1 MPTTPNYT
9 GQKPS
14 KPNIKFL
21 LQGYQLP
28 DDINFRRLYD
38 AITLLA
44 TAQEDL
50 IAKVNSL
57 IITSPISPLSINL
70 PSGESLA
77 ELNQGNDQQ
86 IVKRTALYDIQKRV
100 SVRI

>member
-1 MPTTPNYT
+1 MPPTPNYT
-9 GQKPS
+9 GQRPS

-44 TAQEDL
+44 TVVDDL
-50 IAKVNSL
+50 GLKVNSL
-57 IITSPISPLSINL
+57 IISSPISPLSITL
-70 PSGESLA
+70 PSGEPLLDL
-77 ELNQGNDQQ
+77 EQFNDRQ
-86 IVKRTALYDIQKRV
+86 IVRQTQLYDINKRV
-100 SVRI
+100 SVRM

>member
-1 MPTTPNYT
+1 MPPTPNYT

-44 TAQEDL
+44 TVVDDL
-50 IAKVNSL
+50 GLKVNSL
-57 IITSPISPLSINL
+57 ILSSPISPISFTP
-70 PSGESLA
+70 PSGEPLLSL
-77 ELNQGNDQQ
+77 EQENDQQ
-86 IVKRTALYDIQKRV
+86 IIRRTALYDINKRV
-100 SVRI
+100 SVRL